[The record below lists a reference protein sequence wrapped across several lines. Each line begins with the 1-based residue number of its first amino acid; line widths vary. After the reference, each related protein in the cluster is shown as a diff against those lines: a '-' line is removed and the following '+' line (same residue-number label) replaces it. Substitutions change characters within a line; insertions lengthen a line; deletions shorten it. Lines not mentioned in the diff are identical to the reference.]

1 MKKILLFTSLLAI
14 FIQVT
19 AQDKTVQG
27 LKDDASKTI
36 AKDPNDTIPKTWKV
50 GGIFNFTFG
59 QTSLSNWAAGGD
71 DFQLNINGLLNLHA
85 FYTKGRNSWDNNL
98 DMGLGYIKSS
108 STGSRKS
115 GDQIEL
121 TSKYGYKLTP
131 TSKWYASALVDFRT
145 QFAKGFIYPTDSTK
159 TKISQFL
166 APGYVL
172 VSLGFD
178 YKPNKDFS
186 LFLSPITSRWT
197 IVTATGLNP
206 KAPTAKGYAYGVDS
220 GSTVLNQIGAYLSAN
235 YVKEIVK
242 NVTYK
247 GKLDLFSNYKNNPEN
262 INVYMT
268 NFLSANVFKGIS
280 FTIGLDL
287 IYDDNTRIFGINK
300 DAARTQAREYI
311 GIGYLKKF

>member
-1 MKKILLFTSLLAI
+1 MKKIFLFISLSAAI
-14 FIQVT
+14 VNLNAQSQT
-19 AQDKTVQG
+19 AQD
-27 LKDDASKTI
+27 LKNGATKSIT
-36 AKDPNDTIPKTWKV
+36 KDPNDTIPKAWKV

-71 DFQLNINGLLNLHA
+71 DFQLNVNGLLNLHA
-85 FYTKGRNSWDNNL
+85 FYTKGRNAWDNNL
-98 DMGLGYIKSS
+98 DVGLGYIKSS
-108 STGSRKS
+108 SIGSRKS
-115 GDQIEL
+115 GDQIDL
-121 TSKYGYKLTP
+121 TSKYGYKLTDS
-131 TSKWYASALVDFRT
+131 SKWYASALVDFRT
-145 QFAKGFIYPTDSTK
+145 QFAPGYIYPNDTTT

-166 APGYVL
+166 SPGYVL

-197 IVTATGLNP
+197 IVTATGLNSLTP
-206 KAPTAKGYAYGVDS
+206 DQKGNEYGVPL
-220 GSTVLNQIGAYLSAN
+220 GSTVLNQIGAYVSAN

-247 GKLDLFSNYKNNPEN
+247 GKLDLFSNYKKDPEN
-262 INVYMT
+262 INVYMN
-268 NFLSANVFKGIS
+268 NFLSANVFKGIA